1 VLAPGQ
7 FQTEEYALELF
18 LEAGMSPE
26 EAAEHV
32 RLRLQRQEILDGPN
46 ATRVTAMI
54 DESVLY
60 RVVGS
65 PAVLLGQL
73 NHLME
78 LSKRPNVIIQV
89 VCSPKYYHG
98 QDVPFEIAT
107 GRAIT
112 ATLCNG
118 GRRRPDHGHPLRGR
132 QGGRLVRPNPG
143 SRPQRGGLASR
154 DHGGHR
160 EMPEPAVIPGWRK
173 SSYSGNGGTS
183 CVEAA
188 HVPGAILV
196 RDTQQ
201 HGHGPVL
208 RLTPQAW
215 HHFTATLRAPA
226 R

>member
-54 DESVLY
+54 DGSVLY

-65 PAVLLGQL
+65 PAVLLD
-73 NHLME
+73 HLME

-112 ATLCNG
+112 ATLVMVAVEDQTTDIPFVVDKAVALFDRIRARARNAE
-118 GRRRPDHGHPLRGR
+118 D
-132 QGGRLVRPNPG
+132 
-143 SRPQRGGLASR
+143 SR
-154 DHGGHR
+154 
-160 EMPEPAVIPGWRK
+160 AVIM
-173 SSYSGNGGTS
+173 
-183 CVEAA
+183 EA
-188 HVPGAILV
+188 IEKCQS
-196 RDTQQ
+196 QQ
-201 HGHGPVL
+201 
-208 RLTPQAW
+208 
-215 HHFTATLRAPA
+215 
-226 R
+226 